1 MSAVHPSHPQ
11 ILNRL
16 RRADGHLHNVVSMLE
31 QGKPCL
37 DVVQQLQAV
46 ERAIGA
52 AKQALI
58 HDHLDYCLDA
68 VTSKLPRAHLAQIS
82 EFKAITKYL

>member
-1 MSAVHPSHPQ
+1 MSGVHLSHPQ

-31 QGKPCL
+31 NAKPCL

-46 ERAIGA
+46 EKAIGA
-52 AKQALI
+52 AKRALI
-58 HDHLDYCLDA
+58 HDHLDHCLDA
-68 VTSKLPRAHLAQIS
+68 ATSRLPRAQLAQIS
-82 EFKAITKYL
+82 EFKAITRYL

>member
-1 MSAVHPSHPQ
+1 MAVVHPSHPQ

-31 QGKPCL
+31 HGKPCL
-37 DVVQQLQAV
+37 DIVQQLQAV
-46 ERAIGA
+46 EKAIGA
-52 AKQALI
+52 AKRALI
-58 HDHLDYCLDA
+58 HDHLDHCLDA
-68 VTSKLPRAHLAQIS
+68 VTSKLPPSHLARTS

>member
-1 MSAVHPSHPQ
+1 MSAAHPSHPQ

-58 HDHLDYCLDA
+58 HDHLDHCLDA